1 MRTRGRSV
9 RGRPARALIVLVAV
23 LALSGCAVGAAAGP
37 SGASSAVGRLTVFA
51 ASSLTAALTR
61 AASVY
66 EASHPG
72 AAIDF
77 SFGASNTLAT
87 QIAQGAPAD
96 AFFSADTT
104 NPDALATA
112 GLVAG
117 SPEPFAGN
125 RLTVIVPTANPAGIQ
140 SPADLA
146 RSGVKVI
153 AAGEGVPITT
163 YANRAIANLGA
174 QPGYPSGFA
183 SAVAANVV
191 SREDNVK
198 AVVAKIELGEGDA
211 AIVYVTDA
219 RASVKVATIDI
230 PAAANVPA
238 TYAAVALKASSRAGT
253 AAAFVSWVASPAG
266 QAVLATFGFL
276 PPP

>member
-1 MRTRGRSV
+1 MRARGRAAG
-9 RGRPARALIVLVAV
+9 GRTARALVVLVAA
-23 LALSGCAVGAAAGP
+23 LALSGCAAGAGAGP
-37 SGASSAVGRLTVFA
+37 SGASSAAGRLTVFA

-72 AAIDF
+72 VAIDF

-87 QIAQGAPAD
+87 QIEQGAPAD

-104 NPDALATA
+104 NPEALATA

-153 AAGEGVPITT
+153 AAGDGVPITT

-219 RASVKVATIDI
+219 RASKVATIDI

-238 TYAAVALKASSRAGT
+238 TYAAAALTASSRAAA
-253 AAAFVSWVASPAG
+253 AAAFVGWIASPAG